1 MTPSKILYKKNTAR
15 LVLSYADG
23 QQAELSAEY
32 LRVYS
37 PSAEVKGHHPSQ
49 AVLQTGK
56 KYVAIEQ
63 IQAVGNYAI
72 QLFFSDGH
80 HSGIYSWNYLWELH
94 QNQANSWDAY
104 LSKLQAQQASRDPQQ
119 QVVKLIDP

>member
-15 LVLSYADG
+15 LVLSYADD

-94 QNQANSWDAY
+94 QNQANYWDAY